1 MFLYSAYR
9 GHLRFLFYPYIYPEI
24 ILRLR
29 KILLAVNVLF
39 AFGLAVSYSAFV
51 VSPEKIWFIAL
62 FGLSYPFWV
71 FANLLFIPVWFILK
85 IRYSL
90 VSLLVLAAGI
100 PVHARQAA
108 WGSSR
113 FPDDEDGAVK
123 IMSYNV
129 QLFGLYNWKENKK
142 HRDEIFR
149 FLRVEKP
156 DIACFQE
163 YFYEETDYFET
174 TDSLVDILDAPYVHF
189 EPASSLHGTHHWGVA
204 TFSRFPVIRRDKI
217 KFERSKGNICLI
229 TDIKK
234 GRDTVRVFNVHFESN
249 HLETE
254 KIDRLAQGDSTA
266 RIIALDMFRALRKS
280 YRRRALQVD
289 QVSRAISESPFPVI
303 VCGDFN
309 DTPVSYTYAKI
320 GQGLRD
326 AFLNSG
332 RGLGFTYAGKIP
344 FLRIDYI
351 FHDPRIRSSGFRV
364 MNEKKLSDHYPL
376 KCYMQFPREADT
388 K

>member
-1 MFLYSAYR
+1 
-9 GHLRFLFYPYIYPEI
+9 
-24 ILRLR
+24 
-29 KILLAVNVLF
+29 LAINVLF
-39 AFGLAVSYSAFV
+39 ALGLVVSYSAFMI
-51 VSPEKIWFIAL
+51 SPEKIWAIAL
-62 FGLSYPFWV
+62 FGLTYPLWV
-71 FANLLFIPVWFILK
+71 LANLLFIPVWLILK
-85 IRYSL
+85 MRYSL
-90 VSLLVLAAGI
+90 MSLLVLAAGI

-108 WGSSR
+108 WGTPQMSG
-113 FPDDEDGAVK
+113 DEGTVK

-129 QLFGLYNWKENKK
+129 QLFGLYNWKDNKK
-142 HRDEIFR
+142 HRNEMFR
-149 FLRVEKP
+149 FLRKEDP

-174 TDSLVDILDAPYVHF
+174 TDTLVDILDAPHVHF

-204 TFSRFPVIRRDKI
+204 TFSRYPIIKRDKI

-234 GRDTVRVFNVHFESN
+234 GRDTVRIFNVHFESN
-249 HLETE
+249 HLETD

-280 YRRRALQVD
+280 YKRRAVQVEK
-289 QVSRAISESPFPVI
+289 VSKAISESPYPVI

-320 GQGLRD
+320 SHGLED
-326 AFLNSG
+326 AFLYSG

-351 FHDPRIRSSGFRV
+351 LHDKRIRSSGFRV
-364 MNEKKLSDHYPL
+364 VNEKKLSDHYPVE
-376 KCYMQFPREADT
+376 CYMQFPREADT